1 MMLPAPENLAQMFV
15 ARTLNSVPEGILI
28 AAFVWLTLRLLP
40 RQNSKT
46 RFAVWLVAL
55 VAVAALPFMGA
66 LATVHSL
73 TPSDNG
79 RALLSLPDHWALIL
93 LLMWISAACL
103 TVLRLGFG
111 VWRLRGLL
119 RSCVPIR
126 TAELGDP
133 AIREV
138 VENFTSSRSVTV
150 ATSEKL
156 SVPAAIGITR
166 PIIVIPRWA
175 LHDLTA
181 PELNIVLLHEYAH
194 VERWDGWT
202 NLLQKTLRA
211 IFCFHPAVWWIESRL
226 SLEREMAC
234 DDYVLAQ
241 TNDPHGYGKCLISLL
256 ERTLPRKALAMAQAA
271 VHRAHELTLRLA
283 QILDARRAKTRRV
296 WKPALVI
303 VSAFS
308 LLSLA
313 VLPQT
318 RQLVG
323 FTPNDHSQS
332 ASAASLPVSPEPA
345 LVSANVVP
353 TALHSGSAPIEQK
366 KSNKPIS
373 RRSQRRAADNAVI
386 LARAN
391 KPPMPAEVL
400 PVKADEKMLAP
411 MQAVLVIRT
420 ANQIG
425 PNAWQYTIAIWR
437 VSVAPEQAQP
447 VPVFSKKT

>member
-1 MMLPAPENLAQMFV
+1 MMLPPLETPAQIFV

-28 AAFVWLTLRLLP
+28 AGFVWLTLRLLP

-55 VAVAALPFMGA
+55 VAVAALPFVGT
-66 LATVHSL
+66 LAASHSL
-73 TPSDNG
+73 TPSDDG
-79 RALLSLPDHWALIL
+79 HALLSLPDRWALIL

-103 TVLRLGFG
+103 AILRLGFG

-119 RSCVPIR
+119 RSCVLMT
-126 TAELGDP
+126 TAELRDP

-138 VENFTSSRSVTV
+138 VENFTSTRSVTV
-150 ATSEKL
+150 ATSERL
-156 SVPAAIGITR
+156 SVPAAIGITK
-166 PIIVIPRWA
+166 PIIVIPQWA
-175 LHDLTA
+175 LNDLTA
-181 PELNIVLLHEYAH
+181 PELKIVLLHEYAH

-234 DDYVLAQ
+234 DDYVLEQ

-256 ERTLPRKALAMAQAA
+256 ERTLPRKALAMAQAV
-271 VHRAHELTLRLA
+271 VHRAHEVTLRLA

-308 LLSLA
+308 LISLV

-323 FTPNDHSQS
+323 FVPNDQS
-332 ASAASLPVSPEPA
+332 VSAAPLPASPDPA
-345 LVSANVVP
+345 LVSARVVAA
-353 TALHSGSAPIEQK
+353 ALHSQSTPIEQK
-366 KSNKPIS
+366 KSNKPITT
-373 RRSQRRAADNAVI
+373 RPKQPRPAGNPVI
-386 LARAN
+386 IARAN
-391 KPPMPAEVL
+391 KPPMPLEVL
-400 PVKADEKMLAP
+400 PVKADEKMFVP

-425 PNAWQYTIAIWR
+425 PNAWQYTIAVWR
-437 VSVAPEQAQP
+437 VSVAPGQMQRTS
-447 VPVFSKKT
+447 VFSKKT